1 MRNYDFLFFD
11 LDNTLWDFSTNAR
24 AALLQTLENLNF
36 ISGLNSFDDYF
47 QVYEEIN
54 DSLWVDYRAKKVTK
68 QHLIV
73 ERFSRS
79 LSAFNITNQDWVE
92 INRYYLECM
101 GKQTNLFPGTLE
113 TLQYLKAKG
122 YQMHIITNGFKEVQY
137 AKLQNTGLSK
147 YFSRIFISE
156 EIQTNKPHK
165 EIFEYALKS
174 SNASKK
180 KSIMIGDSWEIDI
193 EGAQRFGM
201 DQIMILNDGRNKIP
215 ASIKLKEITHNS
227 YNLELKARQKTY
239 FANRITDL
247 VTIL

>member
-1 MRNYDFLFFD
+1 MRTYDFLFFD

-24 AALLQTLENLNF
+24 AAMLQTMENLHF
-36 ISGLNSFDDYF
+36 ISGLSSFDAYF
-47 QVYEEIN
+47 QAYEAVN
-54 DSLWVDYRAKKVTK
+54 DSLWMDYRAKKVTK

-79 LSAFNITNQDWVE
+79 LSAFNIIDQDWAE
-92 INRYYLECM
+92 INRCYLECM
-101 GKQTNLFPGTLE
+101 GQQTHLFPGTLE

-137 AKLQNTGLSK
+137 AKLQNTGLSG
-147 YFSRIFISE
+147 FFNRVFISE
-156 EIQTNKPHK
+156 EIHTNKPHK
-165 EIFEYALKS
+165 EIFQYALKS

-201 DQIMILNDGRNKIP
+201 DQIMVLNHGHNQIPESVKSKLLNTCSNPLQVKQPSKTFFINQIKDLISIL
-215 ASIKLKEITHNS
+215 
-227 YNLELKARQKTY
+227 
-239 FANRITDL
+239 
-247 VTIL
+247 